1 MQKNPKTNKIRVS
14 WESMSTPGRIYEY
27 DLISKQKKLVKEV
40 EIPSGHDPSKY
51 SVERVKA
58 ISHDGRK
65 IPITIIKKRDIKLDG
80 KSKVLLY
87 AYGAYKHS
95 IPPSF
100 SAFL

>member
-1 MQKNPKTNKIRVS
+1 MM
-14 WESMSTPGRIYEY
+14 EE
-27 DLISKQKKLVKEV
+27 
-40 EIPSGHDPSKY
+40 
-51 SVERVKA
+51 
-58 ISHDGRK
+58 K

-100 SAFL
+100 SASRFCLIDRGIIFAIAHVRGGGELGDAWHEEAKKNKKILF

>member
-1 MQKNPKTNKIRVS
+1 
-14 WESMSTPGRIYEY
+14 MSTPGRIYEY

-65 IPITIIKKRDIKLDG
+65 NSDNNNKKT
-80 KSKVLLY
+80 
-87 AYGAYKHS
+87 
-95 IPPSF
+95 
-100 SAFL
+100 